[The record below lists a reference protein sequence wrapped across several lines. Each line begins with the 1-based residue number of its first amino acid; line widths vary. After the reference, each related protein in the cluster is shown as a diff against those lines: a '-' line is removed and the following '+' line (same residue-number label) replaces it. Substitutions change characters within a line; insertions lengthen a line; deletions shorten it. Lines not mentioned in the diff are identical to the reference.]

1 MFCPECGAKNRD
13 DAKFCVQCGFD
24 FGKVADLMSADGLG
38 EKDEDTSVAG
48 TRPTERPV
56 EQPTV
61 VRPIPVTRAGAAKGN
76 TTSWQGAS
84 FSPDGGAR
92 ADAVVAG
99 RNAAGDRKKWPFVV
113 VGVVAVAA
121 IAVGVA
127 FGTGALGARTGSSG
141 SGTATQSA
149 TSGSK
154 GSAGK
159 GSSSGSGASSGKSSA
174 SATDGSGSDDGS
186 SSDDSGSSN
195 SAADATVAYDPST
208 GRLEFEDYGIGVTLP
223 TGMSYTVDSDGNGIH
238 MKDSSADMN
247 IYAWTKAN
255 SDGATL
261 DSEQAAAAG
270 SHNLTYKTQGDG
282 WFVVSYW
289 DGSTGH
295 YLREYVDDS
304 RIVTLDFTWPKS
316 RQDEGSK
323 VIDDMT
329 KTITTE

>member
-38 EKDEDTSVAG
+38 EKDEDTSTAG
-48 TRPTERPV
+48 TRPAERPV

-76 TTSWQGAS
+76 TTSWQGTS
-84 FSPDGGAR
+84 FSPEGEAR
-92 ADAVVAG
+92 ADAAVAG

-149 TSGSK
+149 TSGS
-154 GSAGK
+154 
-159 GSSSGSGASSGKSSA
+159 SSGKSSA

-186 SSDDSGSSN
+186 SSDDGGSSDA
-195 SAADATVAYDPST
+195 AADTTVAYDPST
-208 GRLEFEDYGIGVTLP
+208 GRLEFGDYGIGVTLP

-247 IYAWTKAN
+247 IHAWTKVN

-270 SHNLTYKTQGDG
+270 SHNLTYKTQGNG

>member
-24 FGKVADLMSADGLG
+24 FSKVADLMSADGLG
-38 EKDEDTSVAG
+38 EKDAASAVGA
-48 TRPTERPV
+48 RPTERPV

-61 VRPIPVTRAGAAKGN
+61 VRPMPVMRASAAKGN
-76 TTSWQGAS
+76 TASWQGAS

-92 ADAVVAG
+92 AGAAGADRNVAG
-99 RNAAGDRKKWPFVV
+99 NRKKWPFVV
-113 VGVVAVAA
+113 VGVAAVAA
-121 IAVGVA
+121 IAAGVA
-127 FGTGALGARTGSSG
+127 FGTGALGTRTGSSG
-141 SGTATQSA
+141 SGSATQSA
-149 TSGSK
+149 ASGSK

-159 GSSSGSGASSGKSSA
+159 GSGSGKSSA
-174 SATDGSGSDDGS
+174 SATDESGSDDAS
-186 SSDDSGSSN
+186 SSDDGGSSD
-195 SAADATVAYDPST
+195 AAEDAIVAYDPST

-238 MKDSSADMN
+238 MKDESADMN

-255 SDGATL
+255 TDGATL